1 MSLPLDISRASMV
14 PAVIPAVDGGAVLMA
29 PAVAAAVACARW
41 EMADLVARRGRDL
54 APDLL
59 RGRAAELALSP
70 LAEDQ
75 ILSVILDAV
84 ANQLEQGQES
94 LGSPTPLDGISPADR
109 TVSVS
114 IADQVSWLRS
124 SPADEAWVSELVAR
138 RRSLGLS
145 ATGLAARLAEDAG
158 LQALLCHDPRI
169 PADADL
175 RRRMAAI
182 VPLIIRRGRELNPN
196 WWRRHFQKL
205 SDQGLSDPTDSR
217 AAPERPPIV
226 LCTTDH
232 ERLLRLACA
241 ALLSEPRAA
250 SPLLREIERAAVV
263 PDDDLPIQ
271 AVRLGDRVGYSDR
284 ISGKFRKVRLVGRRR
299 TRDAALL
306 SVLTPV
312 GSALIGLSVGETI
325 HWKDHFG
332 LDTIVTVRTVEHDAS
347 S

>member
-1 MSLPLDISRASMV
+1 MSLPLDVCRESKAS
-14 PAVIPAVDGGAVLMA
+14 ATIPAVDRATALIA
-29 PAVAAAVACARW
+29 PAVAAAVASARW

-75 ILSVILDAV
+75 ILSVILEA
-84 ANQLEQGQES
+84 AAGALEQGQAS
-94 LGSPTPLDGISPADR
+94 VGAATPLDGPSPADR
-109 TVSVS
+109 TVSIRV
-114 IADQVSWLRS
+114 ADQVHWLQA
-124 SPADEAWVSELVAR
+124 SPADEAWVSDLVAR

-182 VPLIIRRGRELNPN
+182 VPLIVRRGRELNPN

-205 SDQGLSDPTDSR
+205 SDQSLSHPTESR
-217 AAPERPPIV
+217 AAHDRPPIV
-226 LCTTDH
+226 LCATDH

-263 PDDDLPIQ
+263 PDHDLPIE

-299 TRDAALL
+299 KRDPAVL

-332 LDTIVTVRTVEHDAS
+332 LETIVTVRTVEHDAEC
-347 S
+347 

>member
-1 MSLPLDISRASMV
+1 MSLPLDISHESLAPDISPNVDRA
-14 PAVIPAVDGGAVLMA
+14 AAQIA
-29 PAVAAAVACARW
+29 PAVSAADAAARW

-75 ILSVILDAV
+75 ILSVVLDAV
-84 ANQLEQGQES
+84 AIQLERGQKS
-94 LGSPTPLDGISPADR
+94 LPTSPLDGPSPADR
-109 TVSVS
+109 TLSAS
-114 IADQVSWLRS
+114 MDDQVSWLHAS
-124 SPADEAWVSELVAR
+124 SADEAWVSELVAR
-138 RRSLGLS
+138 RQSLGLS

-169 PADADL
+169 PADAVL
-175 RRRMAAI
+175 RRRMAAM
-182 VPLIIRRGRELNPN
+182 VPLIIRRGRVLNPN

-205 SDQGLSDPTDSR
+205 SDQSLLDPTDSR
-217 AAPERPPIV
+217 AAPDRPPIV
-226 LCTTDH
+226 LCATDH

-263 PDDDLPIQ
+263 ADHDLPIQ
-271 AVRLGDRVGYSDR
+271 AVRLGARVGYSDR
-284 ISGKFRKVRLVGRRR
+284 ISGKFRKVRLVAHGR

-332 LDTIVTVRTVEHDAS
+332 LDTIVTVRTVEHDPVS
-347 S
+347 